1 MFKLKMFVMPS
12 GERIRN
18 TVKECKGD
26 VFLVLPDKTFCNL
39 KKDHATVNTL
49 SLFPNKYTTYN
60 LVYENEEDSEQ
71 LFSLL
76 Y

>member
-1 MFKLKMFVMPS
+1 MFKLKMFVMPN
-12 GERIRN
+12 GEKIRN

-39 KKDHATVNTL
+39 KKDQATVNTL
-49 SLFPNKYTTYN
+49 SLFPNKHTAYN

-71 LFSLL
+71 LFNLL
-76 Y
+76 F